1 MSTGSDLSD
10 YYENGPFGQR
20 YVIHLKSKDEICLHA
35 LTILQADLLPCF
47 LPVYISDDDSDLL
60 IDISS
65 CTPLSSLKG
74 KDLVY
79 VRRHYKKLLTDFLC
93 EILRSLDFSLDPSG
107 ICYLEEKLFYNRI
120 TGKIVC
126 IYLPLKARIQGGSAL
141 SSSIRE
147 HAMDEL
153 LHVPMKRNWIS
164 VKAMEKLYN
173 LFRSD
178 DEGAA
183 VKYIQSGLWDDSRSI
198 PSNLI
203 SICRLWGVFMIVY
216 VLSSRFIERAYA
228 GTSVASVPNTLFLFC
243 TLSVLILLLLH
254 LKNESTEKKNMIEE
268 KAKRRKIRNTQIL
281 FPSSDAGQ
289 EFSALDISSDPVQFF
304 RIGSSSH
311 VDPDIDVFTVWT
323 NSLTLGSDA
332 DYCDHYIDHSSLALC
347 HCMFGHDVQG
357 FFVEALSE
365 KKGTYLNRRRIPVN
379 EKAYIEEGDIVGIG
393 ELEYKTHFVHQNG
406 S

>member
-10 YYENGPFGQR
+10 YYENGPLGQR
-20 YVIHLKSKDEICLHA
+20 YVIRLKSKDEICLHA

-65 CTPLSSLKG
+65 CTPLSELKG
-74 KDLVY
+74 KDKVY
-79 VRRHYKKLLTDFLC
+79 VRRHYKKLLSEFLC
-93 EILRSLDFSLDPSG
+93 EIIRSLDYSLDPQG

-120 TGKIVC
+120 TGRIVC
-126 IYLPLKARIQGGSAL
+126 IYLPLKARFRGGSAL

-153 LHVPMKRNWIS
+153 LHIPMKNNWVS
-164 VKAMEKLYN
+164 VRAMEKLYR

-178 DEGAA
+178 EEAA
-183 VKYIQSGLWDDSRSI
+183 AIKYIQNGLWEDSRSL
-198 PSNLI
+198 PATLLT
-203 SICRLWGVFMIVY
+203 ICRLWAVFLIIY
-216 VLSSRFIERAYA
+216 VFCSGFIERAYA
-228 GTSVASVPNTLFLFC
+228 GSSLAALPNTLFLIC
-243 TLSVLILLLLH
+243 TGSVVTLLILH
-254 LKNESTEKKNMIEE
+254 LKNESAEKKNMIEE
-268 KAKRRKIRNTQIL
+268 KAKRRKIRNAQIL
-281 FPSSDAGQ
+281 FPSSDAN
-289 EFSALDISSDPVQFF
+289 ETSSKNLSSDPVLFF
-304 RIGSSSH
+304 RISSSSRS
-311 VDPDIDVFTVWT
+311 DPDMDSFTVWT
-323 NSLTLGSDA
+323 NELTLGSDA

-347 HCMFGHDVQG
+347 HCRFGHDVQG

-365 KKGTYLNRRRIPVN
+365 KKGTYLNRRRIPLN
-379 EKAYIEEGDIVGIG
+379 EKAYIEEGDILGIG